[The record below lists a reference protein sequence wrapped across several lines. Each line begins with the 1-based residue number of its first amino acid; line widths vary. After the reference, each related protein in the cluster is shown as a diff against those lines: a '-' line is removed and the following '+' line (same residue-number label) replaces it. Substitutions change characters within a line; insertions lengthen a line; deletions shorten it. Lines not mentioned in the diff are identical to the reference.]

1 MRVDYKKL
9 GQIAINPA
17 YRNQPAKDT
26 SNVLANYLYL
36 MSNLN
41 SDVDVWSAAEMAMI
55 TNSLNRWQDKKAQ
68 VNSQNISVGDI
79 LMVDFGL
86 CYAPELSYGH
96 PALVLETWHNLMFII
111 PATSSSSKLPQAYHP
126 TDNPG
131 GKWYYRKVGA
141 ADGFAH
147 DCVLIINNAKIISK
161 SSILSPM
168 GKLTCNLQDKKQLFR
183 EVKSTLLKHLFHRE
197 WAANKNLV
205 QAYNEL
211 QNDFDS
217 LLKEK
222 DAAESKIQ
230 ELEHQIKKLQEKS
243 IDNRRD

>member
-1 MRVDYKKL
+1 MRVDYKTL

-17 YRNQPAKDT
+17 YRNKPAKDT
-26 SNVLANYLYL
+26 SDVLANYLYL

-41 SDVDVWSAAEMAMI
+41 ADVDAWSAAEMAMI

-79 LMVDFGL
+79 LMLDFGL

-96 PALVLETWHNLMFII
+96 PALVLEIWNSLMFVV
-111 PATSSSSKLPQAYHP
+111 PATSSASKLSQAYHP
-126 TDNPG
+126 KDNPC

-141 ADGFAH
+141 VDGFAH

-168 GKLTCNLQDKKQLFR
+168 GRLTCNLQDQNHLFR
-183 EVKSTLLKHLFHRE
+183 EVKSTLLKHLFHKE
-197 WAANKNLV
+197 WAENQKLIL
-205 QAYNEL
+205 AYNKL
-211 QNDFDS
+211 QTDFDS

-222 DAAESKIQ
+222 DAAETKIQ
-230 ELEHQIKKLQEKS
+230 ELEYQVRKLQE
-243 IDNRRD
+243 NPN